1 MLPDITS
8 FETCPQATESENA
21 HGLSRVP
28 ARSRPLL
35 LFVTV
40 GVGLEFDCIQT
51 VSLHLKMRLRLTLRS
66 TIYIRPNWSVNE
78 NEI

>member
-1 MLPDITS
+1 MFPGVTS
-8 FETCPQATESENA
+8 CVTCPQATASENA
-21 HGLSRVP
+21 HSLSRVP
-28 ARSRPLL
+28 ARGRPLL

-40 GVGLEFDCIQT
+40 DVGLEFNCIQT